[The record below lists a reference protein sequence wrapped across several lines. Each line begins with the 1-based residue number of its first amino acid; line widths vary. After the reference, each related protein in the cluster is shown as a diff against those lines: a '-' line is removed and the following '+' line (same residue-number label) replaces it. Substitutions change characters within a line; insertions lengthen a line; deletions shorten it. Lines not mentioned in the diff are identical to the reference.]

1 MAEQYLKP
9 LLLRPEARAN
19 DKMLDTF
26 EVLQTQDA
34 MLLVKGKNLM
44 VPDIMVNRTEEKG
57 HVNHAFAMV
66 GC

>member
-1 MAEQYLKP
+1 
-9 LLLRPEARAN
+9 
-19 DKMLDTF
+19 MLETF

-44 VPDIMVNRTEEKG
+44 VPDIMVNRAEGKG
-57 HVNHAFAMV
+57 HINHAFVMV

>member
-1 MAEQYLKP
+1 
-9 LLLRPEARAN
+9 
-19 DKMLDTF
+19 MLDTF